1 MTLNSTSSTIRNVFI
16 STSGLCPLYFRSTSD
31 LLQVTGTV
39 IKKLSKPNIEFH
51 PDELYLETV
60 PLDTF
65 VKGYFTIQTTNLGFE
80 VLN

>member
-1 MTLNSTSSTIRNVFI
+1 M
-16 STSGLCPLYFRSTSD
+16 
-31 LLQVTGTV
+31 TGTV

-80 VLN
+80 VLNRAPNFPLAKKISI

>member
-1 MTLNSTSSTIRNVFI
+1 M
-16 STSGLCPLYFRSTSD
+16 
-31 LLQVTGTV
+31 
-39 IKKLSKPNIEFH
+39 KKLYKPNIEFH

-80 VLN
+80 VLNRALFFLIDSFKNFLFSKTQQKNFSHRFN